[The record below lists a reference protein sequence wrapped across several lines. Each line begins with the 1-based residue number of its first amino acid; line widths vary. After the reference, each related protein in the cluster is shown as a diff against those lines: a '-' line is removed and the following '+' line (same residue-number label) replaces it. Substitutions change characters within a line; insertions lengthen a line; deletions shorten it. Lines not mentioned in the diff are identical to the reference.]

1 MKIRQ
6 FQLSHILVLALL
18 LFVFSCARAP
28 LKDRSD
34 AMRKASKGPQLSDDL
49 DFESLKQGIAA
60 NIDFIQSSARAGNEF
75 VFGKVKIPKKNYVA
89 ALKHLLE
96 NSSNIAS
103 FQNIVS
109 QKFDF
114 YEVYGSDDW
123 AKIKVTSYY
132 TPLLKG
138 SIKKTKTFSQPL
150 YLTPNDMVFID
161 VDSFVEA
168 FPRWKIFKE
177 QVLEQKSSSALVRGR
192 LLTDKNNKARIIP
205 YYKRDEIDT
214 DKSVFEQDLVIA
226 YVDPIESFFLQIQ
239 GSGLIELS
247 DGSQFTVGYANQNGH
262 PYVAIGSLLLDKI
275 PKEKMSMQSIVSYL
289 RSLPKKEAQ
298 KIMNQNPSYV
308 FFQKTESRP
317 LSYLGTEVV
326 DGRTVATDAGLF
338 PKGTL
343 AFLEFEK
350 PVFENSNSDEP
361 KEWVKSARFVLDQD
375 TGGAIRGPGR
385 LDLYAGNGRDAEQ
398 FAGVM
403 KNPAK
408 LFYLVPKA
416 EFLNSLRE

>member
-1 MKIRQ
+1 MKIAQ
-6 FQLSHILVLALL
+6 FQLSNILVLALL

-34 AMRKASKGPQLSDDL
+34 AMRKTSNGPQLSDDL
-49 DFESLKQGIAA
+49 DFASLQRGIAA
-60 NIDFIQSSARAGNEF
+60 NIDFIQSSARAGNEI
-75 VFGKVKIPKKNYVA
+75 VFGKIKIPKKNYIA
-89 ALKHLLE
+89 ALKYLLE
-96 NSSNIAS
+96 NSTDMTS
-103 FQNIVS
+103 FQNLVS

-138 SIKKTKTFSQPL
+138 SLKKTKMFSQPL

-161 VDSFVEA
+161 VDSYVEA

-177 QVLEQKSSSALVRGR
+177 QVLEQKSSNALVRGR
-192 LLTDKNNKARIIP
+192 LQTDKSNKSRIVP
-205 YYKRDEIDT
+205 YYKRDEIDS
-214 DKSVFEQDLVIA
+214 DKSVFEQNLVIV

-239 GSGLIELS
+239 GSGLVELS
-247 DGSQFTVGYANQNGH
+247 DGTQFTVGYANQNGH

-343 AFLEFEK
+343 AYLEFEK
-350 PVFENSNSDEP
+350 PVFENSKSDEP

-385 LDLYAGNGRDAEQ
+385 LDLYAGKGSEAEQ

-408 LFYLVPKA
+408 LFYLVPKS